1 MVNFEL
7 VEQKIKEYRKTKN
20 REILNEIVKLLSSIV
35 IEKAK
40 YIYYKKP
47 FYAYIKGDIIKYE
60 IPDIRKLIKK
70 FENNREEQKHF
81 IKFKLSQIQSIDY
94 EDVEQSLWVIIIK
107 MIENYKLN
115 KPFKN
120 YFLATIWNW
129 TPSFINS
136 NLIRELSNVSTNNSI
151 DLQENEGED
160 LTYEEILEDKNN
172 NQEEIELFNTL
183 REKLTDEEFKV
194 CKMLYDDYSLREIAK
209 KLKCSAENIRLIK
222 EKIKT
227 KLDKNSL

>member
-7 VEQKIKEYRKTKN
+7 IEQKIKEYRKTKN

-35 IEKAK
+35 IEKAM
-40 YIYYKKP
+40 YIYYKRP
-47 FYAYIKGDIIKYE
+47 FYVYIKGDIIKYE
-60 IPDIRKLIKK
+60 IPDVRKLIKK
-70 FENNREEQKHF
+70 FKDDKEEQKHF

-94 EDVEQSLWVIIIK
+94 EDVEQSLWVIVIK
-107 MIENYKLN
+107 MIENYKLD

-120 YFLATIWNW
+120 YFLSTIWNW

-136 NLIRELSNVSTNNSI
+136 NLIRELANVSINNSM

-160 LTYEEILEDKNN
+160 LSYEEILEDKNN

-183 REKLTDEEFKV
+183 KEKLTNEEFKV
-194 CKMLYDDYSLREIAK
+194 CKLLYDGYSLREIAK
-209 KLKCSAENIRLIK
+209 KLKCSAENVRLIK
-222 EKIKT
+222 EKIKN